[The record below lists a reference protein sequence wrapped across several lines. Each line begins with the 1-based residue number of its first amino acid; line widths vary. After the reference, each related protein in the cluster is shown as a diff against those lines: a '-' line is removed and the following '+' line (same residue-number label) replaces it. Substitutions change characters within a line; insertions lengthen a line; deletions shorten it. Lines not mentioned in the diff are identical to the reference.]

1 MLTDTEA
8 RSSVSLTKKQRLL
21 STIVAGAGAGGAGDL
36 GGEGGRERV
45 RDRGWGLSVTA
56 TPSRRSFARILRLRV
71 REGARVRGRA
81 LPPRGVSGEGHKRRV
96 KEEEE
101 KKKRRFTGSADSQ
114 K

>member
-1 MLTDTEA
+1 M
-8 RSSVSLTKKQRLL
+8 
-21 STIVAGAGAGGAGDL
+21 
-36 GGEGGRERV
+36 

-81 LPPRGVSGEGHKRRV
+81 LPSRGVSGEGHKRRV